1 MTNIRVN
8 PEKLKW
14 GGREFDTIAEEINT
28 IGKSLYHMTMF
39 IENANPKY
47 AIQIAGMLR
56 GEVAYASSE
65 ARVRASGIEEL
76 GRWLLDKADRF
87 EEADRASQEGMY
99 RLLAANEALMKAVG
113 ETPFVPLYILNGT
126 KPPDF
131 DVTRWWDLPR
141 EDQEMIILQRQ
152 HQWARFMAS
161 RTTGSFREPIYSLDY
176 LEEMFQ
182 IYMYGLPAS
191 LFDPDTGEQVSAYI
205 PEHELFEKPNL
216 PDGSEE
222 YDYAHW
228 QDQDLEAL
236 ISNPRTQEFLIDLD
250 INKTQ
255 AWHRRHIN
263 LCGIDAAGHA
273 VGVDHMIQ
281 AYAAFSHIR
290 EEMLINNDTAW
301 VYEIKALY
309 EEMGWETIQAGR
321 FASSEVHWDDF
332 NHSASPEFDDVKNY
346 LEQGYVI
353 TALTNVDSVD
363 PNGFLTADPNI
374 ESGHFPNIIET
385 MTTQDGTQLI
395 RVYNSMEHREEI
407 YTWEQFQKSWEDAG
421 PNDGGQAVLAR
432 PPAPVP

>member
-65 ARVRASGIEEL
+65 AIARASGIEEL
-76 GRWLLDKADRF
+76 GRWLRDKAERF
-87 EEADRASQEGMY
+87 EEADRASQDGMY
-99 RLLAANEALMKAVG
+99 RLLAANEALMEAVG

-131 DVTRWWDLPR
+131 DESRWWDLPR
-141 EDQEMIILQRQ
+141 EDQAMIILQRQ

-176 LEEMFQ
+176 LEEMFR

-191 LFDPDTGEQVSAYI
+191 LFDPEAGDQISAYI
-205 PEHELFEKPNL
+205 PEHELFEKPYL
-216 PDGSEE
+216 PSGSDV
-222 YDYAHW
+222 YGYPHW
-228 QDQDLEAL
+228 QYQDLEAL
-236 ISNPRTQEFLIDLD
+236 LADQRTQDYLENMEI
-250 INKTQ
+250 KRTRG
-255 AWHRRHIN
+255 WHTRHTN
-263 LCGIDAAGHA
+263 LCGLDAVGHA
-273 VGVDHMIQ
+273 VGVEHMIE

-321 FASSEVHWDDF
+321 FASSEVHWDDS
-332 NHSASPEFDDVKNY
+332 NRLAYPSFDDVQNY
-346 LEQGYVI
+346 LEQGYVV
-353 TALTNVDSVD
+353 TALTNVDPID
-363 PNGFLTADPNI
+363 GFLTSDPNI

-385 MTTQDGTQLI
+385 MTTRDGTQLV

-407 YTWEQFQKSWEDAG
+407 YTWEQFNATWRDAG
-421 PNDGGQAVLAR
+421 VNSGGQAVLAR
-432 PPAPVP
+432 PPDPVP